1 MKKEDF
7 EFLKEDLSEFL
18 TITEDNYLSKNFKLI
33 SMYQKYLE
41 IYIRELRSFKILLGN
56 LDSLKAELY
65 HFYKFKYEYKLSS
78 LSEIET
84 AINGNKEYIK
94 LSREINEQE
103 NYIKFLEMSLKSIKD
118 CHYVIKN
125 YIDYLKIQMGD

>member
-7 EFLKEDLSEFL
+7 EFLKEDLREFL
-18 TITEDNYLSKNFKLI
+18 TITEDNYISKNFKLI

-56 LDSLKAELY
+56 LDSLKAELH